1 MDGVVILVALAMVAV
16 MGWLVYQKMRR
27 DEAEF
32 NRQYR
37 FDDEGIHTLGEKAHN
52 QPIQFQGEGAQS
64 TRPVRLEAGDY
75 KIRYQFPDAAL
86 VKVEIFSADDGDGEM
101 ILLKSG
107 GGEAGFSIDAPGR
120 YLFDIEPQEGAPWKL
135 EINRL
140 GLPSGYRPT
149 PL

>member
-1 MDGVVILVALAMVAV
+1 LDIIVILIALGMMTV

-32 NRQYR
+32 ARQYA
-37 FDDEGIHTLGEKAHN
+37 FDDDGIETVSNQAHN
-52 QPIQFQGEGAQS
+52 KPFQFQGEGAQT
-64 TRPVRLEAGDY
+64 TRPVKLETGDY
-75 KIRYQFPDAAL
+75 KISYRFPKDAL
-86 VKVEIFSADDGDGEM
+86 VKVELFHAADGDGEV

-107 GGEAGFSIDAPGR
+107 AGEAAFSIDAAGR
-120 YLFDIEPQEGAPWKL
+120 YLFDIEPQEGAAWKL

-140 GLPSGYRPT
+140 GLPSGSKPQ

>member
-1 MDGVVILVALAMVAV
+1 MDIVVILVALGMIGL

-32 NRQYR
+32 ARHYA
-37 FDDEGIHTLGEKAHN
+37 FDDDGIETVGKQAHN
-52 QPIQFQGEGAQS
+52 KPFQFQGEGAQT
-64 TRPVRLEAGDY
+64 TRPVKLQAGDY
-75 KIRYQFPDAAL
+75 KIGYRFPENAL
-86 VKVEIFSADDGDGEM
+86 VKVELFNAADGDGEV

-107 GGEAGFSIDAPGR
+107 VGESIFSIDIVGR
-120 YLFDIEPQEGAPWKL
+120 YQFDIEPQEGVAWKL

-140 GLPSGYRPT
+140 GLSSGHKPA